1 VTASAAVAIPRPPD
15 RLTLAAFVTLIVI
28 GGAASVAIR
37 FSNQELPP
45 FWGATLRFAAASLIF
60 AVMVIW
66 LRAPLPRGRG
76 LVGALIYGVLGFG
89 VSYALTYWGFITIE
103 AGLGQVILALI
114 PLLTLVLAI
123 VHGLERFRLRALV
136 GALLAVAGIAV
147 VYGGQAA
154 ATVPVWSVLAL
165 IAAGACIAESS
176 IVVKWFPESHPAAL
190 NAVGMAT
197 GTVILLALSAVAGE
211 RWTVPTLA
219 STWLA
224 LAYLV
229 LMGSV
234 PVFLLFVFVLRRWT
248 ASATSYMFVLLP
260 FATVALGALIAQE
273 TVTTAIVLGGALV
286 LAGVYV
292 GAFTGVPRRS

>member
-1 VTASAAVAIPRPPD
+1 MTASAAVAIPRPPD

>member
-229 LMGSV
+229 LVGSV